1 MRYRSARSETPME
14 RRSRRDRSDRSGR
27 VALLGCGGGVL
38 LLLGITALGVF
49 GYAAGVIAVHMLPG
63 YTAAV
68 DAIETREVEEPLLGA
83 PVSMGVWLGLQLGR
97 DEEAR
102 LELRIRS
109 SAVGS
114 RTSGTVYTTLQ
125 DVQGTLT
132 PTTVLLDVNGT
143 VVDIL
148 ADNAA
153 AEEREAIEQRE
164 TLVEEARRLVA
175 RGQPAQALPFA
186 DEAVILDPRNADAYA
201 VRADIR
207 RLLDDL
213 PGAEADARE
222 ALGIAPTHPEGRRAL
237 AQVQRAREDWQS
249 CIDTA
254 TECIRDEPRDGE
266 AWTIRAFCFAGAE
279 MPRKALAGAREG
291 CNLGDPEGCALA
303 STLE

>member
-1 MRYRSARSETPME
+1 ME

-27 VALLGCGGGVL
+27 VALLGCGAGVL
-38 LLLGITALGVF
+38 LLLGVMLLGLA
-49 GYAAGVIAVHMLPG
+49 GYAAGVGAVHMLPG
-63 YTAAV
+63 YEAAV
-68 DAIETREVEEPLLGA
+68 DAIEAREVEEPLLGA
-83 PVSMGVWLGLQLGR
+83 PVTMGLWLGLQLGR
-97 DEEAR
+97 DDQAR
-102 LELRIRS
+102 LELRVRS

-125 DVQGTLT
+125 DVDGTLS
-132 PTTVLLDVNGT
+132 PTTVLLDVNGEI
-143 VVDIL
+143 VDIL
-148 ADNAA
+148 ADNEA
-153 AEEREAIEQRE
+153 AEERAAIEQRD

-186 DEAVILDPRNADAYA
+186 DEAVILDPRNPDAYA
-201 VRADIR
+201 VRADVR

-213 PGAEADARE
+213 PAAEADARE
-222 ALGIAPTHPEGRRAL
+222 ALAIEPTHAEARRAL
-237 AQVQRAREDWQS
+237 ARIQRAREDWQS